1 MLRLLVRQGVRRG
14 LLGGSR
20 PWLAV
25 GAAAGALALIRRL
38 VEERPETVH
47 RERIAPGD
55 ALVLRGLPGRDGR
68 DGRGGRGE
76 QGGQGGT
83 VA

>member
-47 RERIAPGD
+47 RERISPGD
-55 ALVLRGLPGRDGR
+55 TLVLRGLPGQGGR
-68 DGRGGRGE
+68 DE
-76 QGGQGGT
+76 QAGQGGT